1 MKVIICGAG
10 QVGVGIAERLAAE
23 GNSVTMIEP
32 REDLVQRVNDTLD
45 VRAFRGH
52 GAHPD
57 VLERAGAREADML
70 IAVTLHD
77 EINMVACQVAH
88 TLFDVPTKIARVR
101 SQAYMAGDSAQL
113 FGRKHM
119 AIDAIISPEMEVA
132 KSVLRRL
139 EVPGAFETISFA
151 DRRALLLGINCGPNC
166 PVVDTPLNQLATL
179 FPDLPA
185 IIAAVVRNGTLF
197 MPEANDQLLVGDD
210 TYVIADGAQVSRILK
225 IFGHDEPQ
233 ARRIVIAGGGNIG
246 LFVAREL
253 ESKAS
258 HLRIK
263 VIEASRARAVEI
275 ADRLNRTVVLHGNAL
290 SEDLLREA
298 EVPSADAFVAL
309 TNDDQANILTS
320 VLAKQL
326 GAQASL
332 CLVNSPGYNTMVRSF
347 GLDAEIDPRAV
358 TVSRILQFVR
368 RGRVRGV
375 HSIHNGAG
383 EVLEVDV
390 LETAAV
396 IGRPVRSLG
405 LGKGIR
411 FGAVYRAGKLAM
423 VNGDTEFMAK
433 DRVVLFSRAD
443 HVREVE
449 QIFRVTPE
457 YF

>member
-10 QVGVGIAERLAAE
+10 QVGVGIAERLAGE
-23 GNSVTMIEP
+23 GNAVTMIEP

-45 VRAFRGH
+45 VRAIKGH

-57 VLERAGAREADML
+57 VLDKAGAADADML

-77 EINMVACQVAH
+77 EVNMVACQVAH
-88 TLFDVPTKIARVR
+88 SLFDVPTKIARVR
-101 SQAYMAGDSAQL
+101 SQAYLTGENARL
-113 FGRKHM
+113 FGRANM
-119 AIDAIISPEMEVA
+119 AIDAIISPEVEVA

-139 EVPGAFETISFA
+139 EVPGAFETINFA
-151 DRRALLLGINCGPNC
+151 EGRVLLLGMNCGATC
-166 PVVDTPLNQLATL
+166 PVVDTPVEQLTAL

-185 IIAAVVRNGTLF
+185 VIAAVVRNGSLF
-197 MPEANDQLLVGDD
+197 VPTHEDMLLVGDD
-210 TYVIADGAQVSRILK
+210 VYVIADAAQVSRILK
-225 IFGHDEPQ
+225 IFGHEEPQ

-253 ESKAS
+253 ETKSSA
-258 HLRIK
+258 LRLK

-275 ADRLNRTVVLHGNAL
+275 ADRLDRTVVLHGSAL
-290 SEDLLREA
+290 SEDIMREA

-326 GAQASL
+326 GCRASL
-332 CLVNSPGYNTMVRSF
+332 CLVNSPNYNTMVRSL
-347 GLDAEIDPRAV
+347 GLDAEINPRAV

-368 RGRVRGV
+368 RGRIRGV

-383 EVLEVDV
+383 EVLEAEV
-390 LETAAV
+390 LDTAAA
-396 IGRPVRSLG
+396 IGKPLKVLG
-405 LGKGIR
+405 LSKGIR
-411 FGAVYRAGKLAM
+411 FGAVLRGGKLIQPRA
-423 VNGDTEFMAK
+423 DTELMAK

-443 HVREVE
+443 RVREVE
-449 QIFRVTPE
+449 QMFRVTPD